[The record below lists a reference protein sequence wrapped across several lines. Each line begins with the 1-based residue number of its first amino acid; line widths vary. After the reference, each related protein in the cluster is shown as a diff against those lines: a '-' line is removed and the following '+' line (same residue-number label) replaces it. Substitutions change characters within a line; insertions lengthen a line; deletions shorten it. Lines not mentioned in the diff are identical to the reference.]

1 MTDKRGYKGPLP
13 HPDFRQMLAD
23 ETVGNFFAFHSGEI
37 TANTE
42 LILGVAR
49 LPGRIKAVHASVA
62 ASGKRDSTDVPK
74 LTVAV
79 YVNARAVCSTNPAI
93 AHVSG
98 EASQQKTTYEEAADT
113 GITQGVI
120 GGSGTSGEFVPG
132 DIIRA
137 ELQYSG
143 NTSPATKIQN
153 VGILVEVEP
162 LG

>member
-1 MTDKRGYKGPLP
+1 MTDIRGYKGPLP

-23 ETVGNFFAFHSGEI
+23 ESSGTFFAFHSGEF
-37 TANTE
+37 TVPKE

-49 LPGRIKAVHASVA
+49 LPGRIKAVHASVG

-79 YVNARAVCSTNPAI
+79 YINTRAVCKTNPAI

-98 EASQQKTTYEEAADT
+98 EASQQKTTFEESADT
-113 GITQGVI
+113 GITNAVI
-120 GGSGTSGEFVPG
+120 GGYGTSGEFVPG

-143 NTSPATKIQN
+143 NTSPTTKIKDIG
-153 VGILVEVEP
+153 VLVEVEP
-162 LG
+162 FG